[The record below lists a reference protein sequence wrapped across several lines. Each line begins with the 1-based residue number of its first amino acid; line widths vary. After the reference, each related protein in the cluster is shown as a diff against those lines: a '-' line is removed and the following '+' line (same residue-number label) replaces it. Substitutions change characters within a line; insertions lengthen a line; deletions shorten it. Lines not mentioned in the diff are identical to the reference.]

1 MEFCEKCGSVL
12 TPQKKGSRV
21 ILICRKGHTTS
32 AKGVS
37 PKAFKL
43 AVTTKRPAG
52 EIVVVEKNSNFEVL
66 PRTTT
71 SCPKCEHTEAFWW
84 MQQMRSADEPPT
96 RFFRC
101 AKCSHVWRE
110 YE

>member
-1 MEFCEKCGSVL
+1 MEFCPKCGSVL
-12 TPQKKGSRV
+12 TPQKKGGR
-21 ILICRKGHTTS
+21 ILLVCRKGHTMS

-37 PKAFKL
+37 PKTFKL
-43 AVTTKRPAG
+43 SVTGPKAKE
-52 EIVVVEKNSNFEVL
+52 EIIVVEKKSNFEVL
-66 PRTTT
+66 PRTTA
-71 SCPKCEHTEAFWW
+71 SCPKCENTEAFWW

-101 AKCSHVWRE
+101 TKCSHVWRE